1 MYSKY
6 TASAAAAVAA
16 AATKMVRLSL
26 NLPVLLYLRLKCV
39 DDIALQVA
47 EEFFVRRVVYSRVKL
62 CLH

>member
-1 MYSKY
+1 MGML
-6 TASAAAAVAA
+6 TAKSAAAA

-62 CLH
+62 CLN